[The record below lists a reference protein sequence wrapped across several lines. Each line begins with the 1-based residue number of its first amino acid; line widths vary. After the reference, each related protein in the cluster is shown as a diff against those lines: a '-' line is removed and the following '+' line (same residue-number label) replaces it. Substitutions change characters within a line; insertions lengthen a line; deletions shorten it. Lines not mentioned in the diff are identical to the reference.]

1 MKDENK
7 ILKGTVL
14 TEGVV
19 LGNACLYEE
28 DVLEAAPRLTIPE
41 EEVEEEKRRLLKAIE
56 NTKKEL
62 HKVYNKI
69 IKSMSEMEAE
79 IFNAHIMIL
88 EDSSFIGHIEKCISD
103 KLVNAESAILQTVK
117 SYEKRFNSL
126 PNDYLRER
134 IQDIND
140 IARRLIKNL
149 GIKHTG
155 FMCSCPKDKSAI
167 LVSYNLTPS
176 LIAGLENKQ
185 VAGIVTEKGST
196 VSHGAILAS
205 ALGIPAMTGVDG
217 LISKIGCGTSLL
229 IDAYKGYV
237 YVNPDANT
245 VSAYRDALH
254 KTITVEKKYTLG
266 YTTTKD
272 GAKVH
277 LMANAGNI
285 TDIHNAQKRGIKDVG
300 LFRTE
305 FIFLRREDEPTID
318 EQVDIYKSII
328 DATDGTVTFRLLDIG
343 GDKLVSYLPLPRQD
357 NPNLGL
363 RGVRIYNKYPDIIAN
378 QIKALLIAK
387 GHNPLKIMIPMI
399 STLEEFRNTKD
410 RIYNTLQQL
419 KEKHSIDSNNLRV
432 GCMVEVPAAVYI
444 IEDLADETDFLSIG
458 TNDLIQYIMGVDRSN
473 NHLVELSEPFQPAI
487 LKVLRDIIENTKQSG
502 KEISVCGEIAG
513 DVDMA
518 KILIGLGYRSLS
530 TNPHKIGKV
539 GDAISECTLKNLQ
552 KEARDILK
560 AKTLTNIKQVLSK
573 GKA

>member
-1 MKDENK
+1 
-7 ILKGTVL
+7 
-14 TEGVV
+14 
-19 LGNACLYEE
+19 
-28 DVLEAAPRLTIPE
+28 
-41 EEVEEEKRRLLKAIE
+41 
-56 NTKKEL
+56 
-62 HKVYNKI
+62 
-69 IKSMSEMEAE
+69 
-79 IFNAHIMIL
+79 
-88 EDSSFIGHIEKCISD
+88 
-103 KLVNAESAILQTVK
+103 
-117 SYEKRFNSL
+117 
-126 PNDYLRER
+126 
-134 IQDIND
+134 
-140 IARRLIKNL
+140 
-149 GIKHTG
+149 
-155 FMCSCPKDKSAI
+155 
-167 LVSYNLTPS
+167 
-176 LIAGLENKQ
+176 
-185 VAGIVTEKGST
+185 
-196 VSHGAILAS
+196 
-205 ALGIPAMTGVDG
+205 
-217 LISKIGCGTSLL
+217 
-229 IDAYKGYV
+229 
-237 YVNPDANT
+237 
-245 VSAYRDALH
+245 
-254 KTITVEKKYTLG
+254 
-266 YTTTKD
+266 
-272 GAKVH
+272 
-277 LMANAGNI
+277 
-285 TDIHNAQKRGIKDVG
+285 KDVG

-305 FIFLRREDEPTID
+305 FIFLGREDEPTID

-357 NPNLGL
+357 NPHLGL

-419 KEKHSIDSNNLRV
+419 KERHSIDSNNLRV

-473 NHLVELSEPFQPAI
+473 RYLVELSEPFQPAI

-502 KEISVCGEIAG
+502 KEISVCGETAG

-530 TNPHKIGKV
+530 TNPNNIGKV

-560 AKTLTNIKQVLSK
+560 AKTLTSIKQVLSK